1 MTSVS
6 GAGTKMALVHDM
18 YGSLSETH
26 QQQVIFLC
34 TAAASKGAWEG
45 ANTTISVSDV
55 QSFANEKV
63 GALITEMTASKSRP
77 CKDFHVN
84 DIVLYKSFDSSLTVQ
99 QAICLTLFIMFTL
112 EWTGGLRWSL
122 SIGSVDSGRACAL
135 A

>member
-26 QQQVIFLC
+26 QQQVTFLC

-63 GALITEMTASKSRP
+63 GALITEMAASNSTP
-77 CKDFHVN
+77 CKAFHVK
-84 DIVLYKSFDSSLTVQ
+84 DIVFYKPFDLLKSYG
-99 QAICLTLFIMFTL
+99 ATLQ
-112 EWTGGLRWSL
+112 
-122 SIGSVDSGRACAL
+122 
-135 A
+135 